1 MTLDAD
7 ALFVRLDKLRERFD
21 RLEKAPD
28 PTNDWQNTRLLIRAL
43 TESVMKGKSPV
54 KPTPRPLKIDAPEA
68 VQGDW
73 RDLVDALT
81 AKGLAK

>member
-1 MTLDAD
+1 MTLDID

-28 PTNDWQNTRLLIRAL
+28 TTSDWQNTRLLIRAL
-43 TESVMKGKSPV
+43 TESVMKAKSPA
-54 KPTPRPLKIDAPEA
+54 KHSPRALKIDAPEA